1 MKKYNKIT
9 KQQVLDLYK
18 EMDVVNRE
26 AITRKYGCSIYSAR
40 IAVEDLLDDG
50 KIKLTN
56 YGYRR
61 NESAIS

>member
-18 EMDVVNRE
+18 ERTVVNRE
-26 AITRKYGCSIYSAR
+26 AITKKYGCSVY
-40 IAVEDLLDDG
+40 AVRRVIEDLLDDN

-56 YGYRR
+56 YGYKQTPVPMR
-61 NESAIS
+61 